1 MIEIIRKAYNGN
13 RINDDEMLTLLDLL
27 KDTAEYKLKD
37 YPQIWKGVNDMLNR
51 EYMPKW
57 KIDLEEALEKNEKD
71 VTGKVTVK
79 VTSATEIEMLINERK
94 WHS

>member
-57 KIDLEEALEKNEKD
+57 KIDLEEALEKK
-71 VTGKVTVK
+71 K
-79 VTSATEIEMLINERK
+79 
-94 WHS
+94 